1 MSINLNTSRINIIH
15 YLILFPFFNVFN
27 LFIVQNFLLIFS
39 SSQGNSLKL
48 CITEFVL
55 HILFSG
61 DKNCKYFFKICHYVS
76 FYLKG

>member
-15 YLILFPFFNVFN
+15 YLILFPFFNAFN

-39 SSQGNSLKL
+39 SSQRNLLKL

-55 HILFSG
+55 HILFS
-61 DKNCKYFFKICHYVS
+61 DHKNCKYFFKICHYVS

>member
-27 LFIVQNFLLIFS
+27 LSIVKNFLLIFS
-39 SSQGNSLKL
+39 SFQGKLLKL
-48 CITEFVL
+48 CMIEFVL
-55 HILFSG
+55 HILFPG
-61 DKNCKYFFKICHYVS
+61 HKNCKYFLQIYHYVS